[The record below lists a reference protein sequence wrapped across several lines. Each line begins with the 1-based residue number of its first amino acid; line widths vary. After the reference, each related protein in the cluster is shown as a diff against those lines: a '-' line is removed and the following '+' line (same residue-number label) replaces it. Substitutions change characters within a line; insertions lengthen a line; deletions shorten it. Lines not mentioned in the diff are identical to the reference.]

1 MSATVRDRVRALLG
15 SSHPGPTVAVTT
27 LTTVLA
33 LSVGVTPGRVV
44 LLGLMVLAGQLSIGF
59 SNDWIDA
66 ARDTAVGRTDKP
78 VAQGLVPVRVVR
90 DAAYVTL
97 AVSVVLSLVLGA
109 GVAVAHGLLVAG
121 GWAYNAWLKR
131 TRWSVAPFVTSFG
144 ALPAVATLA
153 APDPAVAAPWA
164 LAVGGVFGVSIHF
177 TNVLPDLDDDARTG
191 VAGLP
196 HRLGRVTSGVVAF
209 AALAVAGLLVLVG
222 PVVASPAPVSVV
234 GMAGAV
240 VSVVIAAWGTVL
252 VVTRPPSRLL
262 FRLVVVASLL
272 VAAQLALSG
281 TRLSD

>member
-1 MSATVRDRVRALLG
+1 MTATVRDRARALIG
-15 SSHPGPTVAVTT
+15 SSHPGPTAAVTT

-33 LSVGVTPGRVV
+33 VSVGVTPGRVV
-44 LLGLMVLAGQLSIGF
+44 LLALMVLAGQLSIGF

-90 DAAYVTL
+90 DAAWAALV
-97 AVSVVLSLVLGA
+97 VSVALSFVLGV
-109 GVAVAHGLLVAG
+109 GVAVGHGVLVGG

-131 TRWSVAPFVTSFG
+131 TRWSVVPFVTSFG

-153 APDPAVAAPWA
+153 APDPVVAAPWA

-222 PVVASPAPVSVV
+222 PVATGAPVTVV
-234 GMAGAV
+234 GVVGAG
-240 VSVVIAAWGTVL
+240 VSVVIAGWGTVL

-281 TRLSD
+281 TRLAD